1 MQQEAAAGEARSR
14 TREACWP
21 KQDVKA
27 LRQAL
32 KDVPAALDKNER
44 FRRVSALVGGSHS
57 KKACYEKY
65 KELKAEAKLKQT
77 TPRTSVS
84 GASPG
89 DSRDRRAANKKKAC
103 AGNDGEIISVS
114 PSSAGQQ
121 QDEVTSVST
130 AAGSV
135 TSSTV
140 SGLFSGRS
148 SATTLS
154 SWSSNSADL
163 CARQEQQRQEHIRS
177 MKSNALSSVSSGLPE
192 SDMLETQGNF
202 EGDRRGYYPGKSNS
216 RASNDS
222 IDRPTSL
229 AGGGPQTAKHGEEL
243 MEVEEVD
250 VEDFCLD
257 EELVVEPRRSVQ
269 TTTTTTTPHTRRAEG
284 GRQDW
289 NPAAGNSGAGFRRT
303 GQGDSQATTPSSA
316 RGGGGGSSRGLPGR
330 TAVTEVQANGVRELV
345 FGNPSKRFN
354 DAWREQGFFF
364 CGEEFLRYGLV
375 QAEGGPCGVLA
386 AVQAFVLEDM
396 IFGDCA
402 GCDWRNPK
410 KSQRERSLTSA
421 LSTIIWSAGD
431 GNTAV
436 LAVSEGGATVQR
448 SSRYRPDG
456 FTERLK
462 LIHAGSRSA
471 LEGVVRDNLHHYTN
485 RKGQGVILLVYSCV
499 FSRGVDAVRG
509 DMDDSFDEPSP
520 LMASHGYASQ
530 ELVNLLLVGRA
541 RSNVFDGCRVM
552 GGEGGGAKAGAG
564 GKEGCEDEER
574 GQKQGHQKE
583 EEEGGGDDRVV
594 LRGVSERG
602 RVGFLTLFEAYK
614 HVEVGDRL
622 KNPETPIWVVCSE
635 SHYSVLFG
643 VDSAIV
649 PPPQPTTA
657 TREDSRRQFAGG
669 SGGATAKS
677 APAAGSS
684 GRGNGGSAA
693 SGHGSGGCETDGAE
707 AFDLEYYDGLGR
719 QDETI
724 RLTVDQRHDGGDGSP
739 PLTTDNEAN
748 DALIPPLDLVIR
760 TRWPEATVDWN
771 GTDPIL

>member
-1 MQQEAAAGEARSR
+1 MDGH
-14 TREACWP
+14 
-21 KQDVKA
+21 VKA
-27 LRQAL
+27 LRRAL
-32 KDVPAALDKNER
+32 KDVPATLGKNER
-44 FRRVSALVGGSHS
+44 FRRVSALVGGTHN

-65 KELKAEAKLKQT
+65 KELKAEAKLKA
-77 TPRTSVS
+77 P
-84 GASPG
+84 PG
-89 DSRDRRAANKKKAC
+89 DSRDRRAANKKNSST
-103 AGNDGEIISVS
+103 GNDGEMISVS
-114 PSSAGQQ
+114 PSNAEQQ
-121 QDEVTSVST
+121 QDEVISGST

-154 SWSSNSADL
+154 SWSSDSADR
-163 CARQEQQRQEHIRS
+163 CARQEQQRQEHVSS
-177 MKSNALSSVSSGLPE
+177 MKSNALSSVSSGPPE
-192 SDMLETQGNF
+192 SGKLDIHGNF

-216 RASNDS
+216 RASTDS

-229 AGGGPQTAKHGEEL
+229 AGGGPQTAKHEEEL
-243 MEVEEVD
+243 MEVDEVD

-257 EELVVEPRRSVQ
+257 EELVVEPRRRVR
-269 TTTTTTTPHTRRAEG
+269 TTTTTTTTLHTRRAEG
-284 GRQDW
+284 GCQDW
-289 NPAAGNSGAGFRRT
+289 NPAPGNSGAGFRHT
-303 GQGDSQATTPSSA
+303 GQGDNQATIPSSA
-316 RGGGGGSSRGLPGR
+316 GGDGGRGSGELPGR

-375 QAEGGPCGVLA
+375 QVKGGPCGVLA
-386 AVQAFVLEDM
+386 AVQAFLLEDM

-410 KSQRERSLTSA
+410 KSQREHSLTSA
-421 LSTIIWSAGD
+421 LSTIIWRAGD

-436 LAVSEGGATVQR
+436 LAVSEGGATVQP

-462 LIHAGSRSA
+462 LIRVGSRSA
-471 LEGVVRDNLHHYTN
+471 LEGVLRDNLHHYTN
-485 RKGQGVILLVYSCV
+485 YKVTWGPCMKKGQGVILLVYSCV

-509 DMDDSFDEPSP
+509 DMDNSFDEPPP

-552 GGEGGGAKAGAG
+552 GDEGGGSKAGAG
-564 GKEGCEDEER
+564 GKKGYEDRKR

-583 EEEGGGDDRVV
+583 EGEGGGGDRVV
-594 LRGVSERG
+594 LTGVSERG

-635 SHYSVLFG
+635 SHYSVLFS

-649 PPPQPTTA
+649 PAPQPTIA
-657 TREDSRRQFAGG
+657 TREDSERQLAGG

-677 APAAGSS
+677 VPAAGRS

-693 SGHGSGGCETDGAE
+693 SGHGSCGRETDGAE